1 MAFSLFESTLLVPK
15 TEFKI
20 DMENFFESRY
30 TNLRIQCEET
40 HHLKEVG
47 VFSTEI
53 NRGCRKT
60 ASNPMTEEYMYSIEI
75 VCKTYK

>member
-20 DMENFFESRY
+20 D
-30 TNLRIQCEET
+30 IQCEGT

-53 NRGCRKT
+53 K
-60 ASNPMTEEYMYSIEI
+60 
-75 VCKTYK
+75 

>member
-30 TNLRIQCEET
+30 TNLRIQCEGTPPPE
-40 HHLKEVG
+40 
-47 VFSTEI
+47 
-53 NRGCRKT
+53 RGGESSRLR
-60 ASNPMTEEYMYSIEI
+60 
-75 VCKTYK
+75 

>member
-40 HHLKEVG
+40 HHPKEVG
-47 VFSTEI
+47 VFSTVI
-53 NRGCRKT
+53 NIRFPQYLHF
-60 ASNPMTEEYMYSIEI
+60 SHNLLY
-75 VCKTYK
+75 

>member
-40 HHLKEVG
+40 HHRKEMG
-47 VFSTEI
+47 SL
-53 NRGCRKT
+53 
-60 ASNPMTEEYMYSIEI
+60 YD
-75 VCKTYK
+75 

>member
-20 DMENFFESRY
+20 DMENFFESR
-30 TNLRIQCEET
+30 LRIQCEGT

-53 NRGCRKT
+53 K
-60 ASNPMTEEYMYSIEI
+60 
-75 VCKTYK
+75 

>member
-30 TNLRIQCEET
+30 TNLRIQCEGT
-40 HHLKEVG
+40 HHLKDVV

-53 NRGCRKT
+53 KKT
-60 ASNPMTEEYMYSIEI
+60 ARRIHNKKREKERSIY
-75 VCKTYK
+75 V

>member
-30 TNLRIQCEET
+30 TNLRIQCEDT

-53 NRGCRKT
+53 K
-60 ASNPMTEEYMYSIEI
+60 
-75 VCKTYK
+75 

>member
-20 DMENFFESRY
+20 GMENFFESRY
-30 TNLRIQCEET
+30 TNLRIQCEGT

-53 NRGCRKT
+53 K
-60 ASNPMTEEYMYSIEI
+60 
-75 VCKTYK
+75 

>member
-47 VFSTEI
+47 VLSTEI
-53 NRGCRKT
+53 K
-60 ASNPMTEEYMYSIEI
+60 
-75 VCKTYK
+75 

>member
-30 TNLRIQCEET
+30 TNLRIQGNSPPE
-40 HHLKEVG
+40 
-47 VFSTEI
+47 
-53 NRGCRKT
+53 RGG
-60 ASNPMTEEYMYSIEI
+60 SLLD
-75 VCKTYK
+75 